1 MSTQMNSVQTF
12 AKPARRFLPQQFE
25 ITTWEVLAPY
35 YGQLL
40 AEEPATLPE
49 FEQWLQRVDELH
61 AVMQEDLGWR
71 YINMTRNTQDKAVV
85 ERYQYFLEHI
95 SPKAAVQDN
104 LLARK
109 LYDHPLRRQLQGE
122 AYTILVK
129 LVGKDLELFREENVP
144 LLSKL
149 DITAQQYG
157 AVNAAQTISYAGK
170 TLTMQ
175 QAAAFLEKDD
185 RTTREEVWHLMSKRQ
200 AQDRDKLEELFDNL
214 VAMRHQVAR
223 NAGFNS
229 YTDYKFKELGRFDY
243 NREDCL
249 RFHHAIETAM
259 VPMYGELMENR
270 RERLRVNRLRPWDLN
285 VDPYGREPLN
295 PFQDDAEL
303 AAKTTSMF
311 ARIEPQLSHMVQTL
325 QAMGHLDLGS
335 RIGKAP
341 GGYNYPLNETGVP
354 FIFMNAVGTQSDL
367 TTMVHECGHAV
378 HSFVTRGLPLSVFKN
393 VPSEIAELASMS
405 MELITMD
412 YWDEFYAAGGM
423 ELRRAK
429 IQQILRTLTIL
440 PWIATIDAFQ
450 MWVYDNPTHTRAQRR
465 DSWMQIHQRFFKDF
479 TDWSGLEEDRAYRWH
494 RQLHLFEVPFY
505 YIEYGMAQLGA
516 LQVWRN
522 FKQDPKRGLSQ
533 YLEGLQLGYTKPI
546 GKVYAA
552 AGVRFDFSEDMLRSL
567 LAFVRDELRKLDFY
581 GHPAGYA

>member
-1 MSTQMNSVQTF
+1 MSTVQTF
-12 AKPARRFLPQQFE
+12 TKPARKFLPQQFE
-25 ITTWEVLAPY
+25 ITTWEALAPY
-35 YGQLL
+35 YDQLL
-40 AEEPATLPE
+40 AETPVSLAE
-49 FEQWLQRVDELH
+49 FEQWLRNVDELH

-71 YINMTRNTQDKAVV
+71 YINMTRNTQDAPTL

-95 SPKAAVQDN
+95 SPKAAMQDN
-104 LLARK
+104 SLARK
-109 LYDHPLRRQLQGE
+109 LYDSPFSKQLKGPE
-122 AYTILVK
+122 YAILLK
-129 LVGKDLELFREENVP
+129 LVGKDIELFREENVP
-144 LLSKL
+144 LISKL
-149 DITAQQYG
+149 DLMAQQYG
-157 AVNAAQTISYAGK
+157 AINAAQTLTYAGR

-175 QAAAFLEKDD
+175 QAGAYLEKDD
-185 RTTREEVWHLMSKRQ
+185 RNVREEVWYLMSQRQ
-200 AQDRDKLEELFDNL
+200 AQDRDKLEELYDSL
-214 VAMRHQVAR
+214 VATRHQVAL
-223 NAGFNS
+223 NAGLKS

-243 NREDCL
+243 TKEDCL
-249 RFHHAIETAM
+249 RFHRAIETAM

-270 RERLRVNRLRPWDLN
+270 RERLRIDRLRPWDLN
-285 VDPYGREPLN
+285 VDPYGREPLK
-295 PFQDDAEL
+295 PFKDDQEL
-303 AAKTTSMF
+303 AHKTIHLF
-311 ARIEPQLSHMVQTL
+311 ARINPQLRDMVQTL
-325 QAMGHLDLGS
+325 HNMGHLDLGS
-335 RIGKAP
+335 RVGKAP

-378 HSFVTRGLPLSVFKN
+378 HSFLTRTLPLSTFKN

-412 YWDEFYAAGGM
+412 YWDDFYPTGSG

-450 MWVYDNPTHTRAQRR
+450 MWVYDNPGHTRAERR
-465 DSWMQIHQRFFKDF
+465 AMWLQIHHRFFKDY

-522 FKQDPKRGLSQ
+522 FKQDPQKGLAQ
-533 YLEGLQLGYTKPI
+533 YLEGLKLGYTRPI
-546 GKVYAA
+546 GQVYAA
-552 AGVRFDFSEDMLRSL
+552 AGVRFDFSEEMLRDL
-567 LAFVRDELRKLDFY
+567 LAFVREELRKLDFY